1 MPVNYCLELTERWE
15 ATVAK
20 ADVILEGARVRT
32 MVPGDAR
39 ESGAP
44 NLSIAMAG
52 GRILGV
58 GDAAEIAEAFRGT
71 TTRIDDA
78 RGQTVTPGLIDAHL
92 HPIQGVDI
100 VQGIDLGGV
109 TELCELLDRLR
120 AEAAKVRRDT
130 TDGWVRG
137 WNLDYAAFEGAPL
150 AASVI
155 DEALGGVPAMLYF
168 FDVHTALVNT
178 AALQRAGVTG
188 GHTFEDTSEVVLDAS
203 GKPTGELREESAW
216 ALVLAHIPQL
226 SKEETLDTARSIFA
240 RMRRSGLTGGTIMDG
255 SIATLDLLEALESDA
270 DGLPVRIVSA
280 IDVRPSAGVEDR
292 ALALSQLHRAGA
304 RWRGGS
310 IKLYADGV
318 IDTGTGWLYAPDTHG
333 DGLEPFWVDQE
344 ALRQTVREFTAAGF
358 QIATHAI
365 GDRAVGETISL
376 YETVGCRAQNRPV
389 HRIEHLECLD
399 PRDIARLGATGIT
412 ASMQMQHMQWRLPD
426 GSDAW
431 AERLGPERAAQAWSA
446 ASVLRAGA
454 PLALGSDWPIAD
466 LDARQGMAWAVLR
479 RTPGDRDGFVYEPH
493 ERLSAAQALHGYT
506 RAAALAQ
513 GDDDLGVVRTGAR
526 ADLALWAD
534 DPAAVTGDDLA
545 ELPVLATYL
554 DGERLDN

>member
-1 MPVNYCLELTERWE
+1 MTN
-15 ATVAK
+15 
-20 ADVILEGARVRT
+20 ADVIIEGARVRT
-32 MVPGDAR
+32 VLPSHGGDTDAR
-39 ESGAP
+39 IGSLA
-44 NLSIAMAG
+44 IAN
-52 GRILGV
+52 GRVLGV
-58 GDAAEIAEAFRGT
+58 GDSSEISEAFRGPS
-71 TTRIDDA
+71 TRVDDA

-109 TELCELLDRLR
+109 TELRELRDRLR
-120 AEAAKVRRDT
+120 AEAARVRRET

-137 WNLDYAAFEGAPL
+137 WNLDYAALEGAPI
-150 AASVI
+150 AASTI
-155 DEALGGVPAMLYF
+155 DEALGDVPAMLYF

-178 AALQRAGVTG
+178 AALQRAGITG
-188 GHTFEDTSEVVLDAS
+188 GYSFEDTSEVVLDAA
-203 GKPTGELREESAW
+203 GAPTGELREESAW
-216 ALVLAHIPQL
+216 ALVLQHIPQL
-226 SKEETLDTARSIFA
+226 SREETLDTARGIFA

-255 SIATLDLLEALESDA
+255 SIATLDLLEALDGSA
-270 DGLPVRIVSA
+270 GGLPVRIVSA
-280 IDVRPSAGVEDR
+280 IDVRPSAGAEDR
-292 ALALSQLHRAGA
+292 AIALSQLHRGGA

-333 DGLEPFWVDQE
+333 EGLDPFWVDQD
-344 ALRQTVREFTAAGF
+344 ALRQTVKEFTAAGF

-365 GDRAVGETISL
+365 GDRAIGETISL
-376 YETVGCRAQNRPV
+376 YEAVGCRAQNRPV

-399 PRDIARLGATGIT
+399 PHDIARLGATGIT
-412 ASMQMQHMQWRLPD
+412 ASMQLQHMQWRLPD

-431 AERLGPERAAQAWSA
+431 SERLGPERAARAWSA

-454 PLALGSDWPIAD
+454 PLALGSDWPIAE

-493 ERLSAAQALHGYT
+493 ERLTAAQALHGYT
-506 RAAALAQ
+506 RAAAIAQ
-513 GDDDLGVVRTGAR
+513 GDDDLGVIRSGAR

>member
-1 MPVNYCLELTERWE
+1 M
-15 ATVAK
+15 VAR
-20 ADVILEGARVRT
+20 ADVIIEGARVRT
-32 MVPGDAR
+32 MVPGDGGDF
-39 ESGAP
+39 GAEVA
-44 NLSIAMAG
+44 SIAIAD

-58 GDAAEIAEAFRGT
+58 GDPAQIAEAFRGA
-71 TTRIDDA
+71 TTRVDDA

-109 TELCELLDRLR
+109 TELRELRDRLC
-120 AEAAKVRRDT
+120 AEAARVRRET

-137 WNLDYAAFEGAPL
+137 WNLDYAALEGAPI
-150 AASVI
+150 AASTI

-178 AALQRAGVTG
+178 AALQRAGITG
-188 GHTFEDTSEVVLDAS
+188 AHSFEDTSEVVLDAS
-203 GKPTGELREESAW
+203 GAPTGELREESAW
-216 ALVLAHIPQL
+216 ALVLKHIPQL
-226 SKEETLDTARSIFA
+226 SREETLGIARGIFA

-255 SIATLDLLEALESDA
+255 SIATLDLLEAIDESA
-270 DGLPVRIVSA
+270 GGLPVRIVSA
-280 IDVRPSAGVEDR
+280 IDVRPSAGAEDR
-292 ALALSQLHRAGA
+292 AIALSQLHRGGA

-318 IDTGTGWLYAPDTHG
+318 IDTGTGWLYAPDTH
-333 DGLEPFWVDQE
+333 DEGLEPFWVDQE
-344 ALRQTVREFTAAGF
+344 ALRQTVHEFTAAGF

-365 GDRAVGETISL
+365 GDRAIGETISL
-376 YETVGCRAQNRPV
+376 YEAVGCRARNQPV

-412 ASMQMQHMQWRLPD
+412 ASMQLQHMQWRLPD

-493 ERLSAAQALHGYT
+493 ERLTAEQAIHGYT
-506 RAAALAQ
+506 RAAAIAQ
-513 GDDDLGVVRTGAR
+513 GDDDLGVIRAGAR
-526 ADLALWAD
+526 ADLAVWAD

>member
-1 MPVNYCLELTERWE
+1 MTS
-15 ATVAK
+15 
-20 ADVILEGARVRT
+20 ADVIIEGARLRT
-32 MVPGDAR
+32 MLPGTEGDTDAR
-39 ESGAP
+39 IGSVA
-44 NLSIAMAG
+44 IAD

-58 GDAAEIAEAFRGT
+58 GDSAEISEAFRGAS
-71 TTRIDDA
+71 TRIDDA

-109 TELCELLDRLR
+109 TELRELRDRLR
-120 AEAAKVRRDT
+120 AEAARVRRET

-137 WNLDYAAFEGAPL
+137 WNLDYAALEGAPI
-150 AASVI
+150 AASTI
-155 DEALGGVPAMLYF
+155 DEALGDVPAMLYF

-178 AALQRAGVTG
+178 AALQRAGITG
-188 GHTFEDTSEVVLDAS
+188 GYTFDDTSEVVLDAS

-216 ALVLAHIPQL
+216 ALVLAHMPQL
-226 SKEETLDTARSIFA
+226 SREETLSTAREIFG

-255 SIATLDLLEALESDA
+255 SIATLDLLEALDESA

-280 IDVRPSAGVEDR
+280 IDVRPSAGSEDR
-292 ALALSQLHRAGA
+292 ALALSQLHRGGA

-318 IDTGTGWLYAPDTHG
+318 IDTGTGWLYTADTHG
-333 DGLEPFWVDQE
+333 EGLEPFWVDQE
-344 ALRQTVREFTAAGF
+344 ALRQTVQEFTAAGF

-365 GDRAVGETISL
+365 GDRAIGETISL
-376 YETVGCRAQNRPV
+376 YEAVGCRAQNRPV

-412 ASMQMQHMQWRLPD
+412 ASMQLQHMQWRLPD

-466 LDARQGMAWAVLR
+466 LDARHGMAWAVLR

-493 ERLSAAQALHGYT
+493 ERLTAAQALHGYT
-506 RAAALAQ
+506 RAAAIAQ
-513 GDDDLGVVRTGAR
+513 GDDDLGVIRPGAR

-534 DPAAVTGDDLA
+534 DPATVTGDDLA

-554 DGERLDN
+554 DGDRLDN